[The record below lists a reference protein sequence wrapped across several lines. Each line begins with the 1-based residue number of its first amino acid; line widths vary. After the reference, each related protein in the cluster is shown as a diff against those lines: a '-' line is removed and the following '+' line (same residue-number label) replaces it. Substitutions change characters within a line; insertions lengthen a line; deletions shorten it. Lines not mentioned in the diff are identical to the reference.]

1 MIVVVGSLN
10 MDLVVR
16 SPRLPKPG
24 ETLRGGPFATYP
36 GGKGANQAVAAARL
50 GAKTAII
57 GRVGADGFGQM
68 LRIAAEVDG
77 VNVEQVLDTPTMATG
92 VSLITVE
99 DGGQNTIVIASGAN
113 ATLTPE
119 DVEVA
124 GSLIAS
130 ARVVLL
136 QLEVPLPAV
145 IRAAELAREVGATV
159 ILNPA
164 PAPAGRL
171 PAKLLSM
178 VDYLVPN
185 ESEAGAFLDEPSS
198 APPKGLARALAAVT
212 GVPNAIITLGE
223 AGAVMASPSGAIHQP
238 AFRVQAVDSTAA
250 GDAFVAGFAVALSE
264 GLAPTKALR
273 WGCAAGALAA
283 TRLGAQASLP
293 RRDEVLALLR
303 GEGPLK
309 PVAKSQAR
317 SRRE

>member
-16 SPRLPKPG
+16 SPRLPRPG

-36 GGKGANQAVAAARL
+36 GGKGANQAVAAARM
-50 GAKTAII
+50 GAPTAMI

-77 VNVEQVLDTPTMATG
+77 VNVERVIDTPTLSTG
-92 VSLITVE
+92 VALITVE

-113 ATLTPE
+113 ASLSPE
-119 DVEVA
+119 DVDA
-124 GSLIAS
+124 AAALIAS

-136 QLEVPLPAV
+136 QLEVPLPVV
-145 IRAAELAREVGATV
+145 IRAAELARAAGATV

-164 PAPAGRL
+164 PVSATRL
-171 PAKLLSM
+171 PTELLAL

-185 ESEAGAFLDEPSS
+185 ESEVVAFLDEPSS
-198 APPKGLARALAAVT
+198 APPKGLARALSAVT
-212 GVPNAIITLGE
+212 GVSNTIITLGE
-223 AGAVMASPSGAIHQP
+223 AGAVMANPSGTFFQP
-238 AFRVQAVDSTAA
+238 AFRVTAVDSTAA

-264 GLAPTKALR
+264 GLSPVKALR
-273 WGCAAGALAA
+273 WGCASGALAA
-283 TRLGAQASLP
+283 TRPGAQSSLP
-293 RRDEVLALLR
+293 RRQEVLALLR

-309 PVAKSQAR
+309 PGGPHGR
-317 SRRE
+317 SRIG

>member
-16 SPRLPKPG
+16 SPRLPRPG

-50 GAKTAII
+50 GAPTAMI

-77 VNVEQVLDTPTMATG
+77 VNIDHVADTTSMSTG
-92 VSLITVE
+92 VALITVE

-113 ATLTPE
+113 AALTPE
-119 DVEVA
+119 DVEDA
-124 GSLIAS
+124 AALIAS
-130 ARVVLL
+130 ASVLL
-136 QLEVPLPAV
+136 IQLEVPLPAV
-145 IRAAELAREVGATV
+145 TRAAAIAHAAGATV

-171 PAKLLSM
+171 PADLLAN
-178 VDYLVPN
+178 VDYLAPN
-185 ESEAGAFLDEPSS
+185 ESEATAFLEEPGG
-198 APPKGLARALAAVT
+198 APPRILARALAAVT

-223 AGAVMASPSGAIHQP
+223 YGAVLSGPAGPLFQP
-238 AFRVQAVDSTAA
+238 AFRVRAVDSTAA
-250 GDAFVAGFAVALSE
+250 GDAFVGGFAVALSE
-264 GLAPTKALR
+264 GLSPEEALR

-283 TRLGAQASLP
+283 TRPGAQSSLP
-293 RRDEVLALLR
+293 RRAEVLALLR
-303 GEGPLK
+303 ESGVG
-309 PVAKSQAR
+309 A
-317 SRRE
+317 